1 MHPTI
6 KISYNYIKYRTH
18 YTTYTDNK
26 PVPQTMC
33 DAALQEVKQ
42 LPVTEPL
49 AGLPLV
55 SSGTIVV
62 RGFQYPIS
70 KEMMELY
77 FTNSLTSGGGNITD
91 IVMDVMTTKEV
102 FIVFADHKGLY

>member
-1 MHPTI
+1 MLRTI
-6 KISYNYIKYRTH
+6 TVSYNYIKYH
-18 YTTYTDNK
+18 SYTACTGHK
-26 PVPQTMC
+26 PVSQTKC

-55 SSGTIVV
+55 SGGTIVV
-62 RGFQYPIS
+62 RGFQHPIS

-77 FTNSLTSGGGNITD
+77 FTNSLTSGGGDITD
-91 IVMDVMTTKEV
+91 IVIDVMTTKEV
-102 FIVFADHKGLY
+102 FIVFDDHKGLY